1 MERVQHT
8 LIHTED
14 STPFVHNNKT
24 IARVV
29 FIRIVFLFINSTIT
43 FLALRIILILLYQL
57 INSPKDSVRA
67 CDAAF
72 DKSLVVAPR
81 LFSYQAR
88 LISARV
94 LVHSLTLSTY

>member
-29 FIRIVFLFINSTIT
+29 FIRIVFLFINTIT
-43 FLALRIILILLYQL
+43 FLALHIILILLYQ
-57 INSPKDSVRA
+57 
-67 CDAAF
+67 
-72 DKSLVVAPR
+72 
-81 LFSYQAR
+81 
-88 LISARV
+88 
-94 LVHSLTLSTY
+94 

>member
-1 MERVQHT
+1 MSPAFHRRRRVRRRRLFHAQEMERVQHT

-43 FLALRIILILLYQL
+43 FLALRIILILLYQ
-57 INSPKDSVRA
+57 
-67 CDAAF
+67 
-72 DKSLVVAPR
+72 
-81 LFSYQAR
+81 
-88 LISARV
+88 
-94 LVHSLTLSTY
+94 